1 VPDTSPT
8 ATHWLTLQ
16 EAAAR
21 LDIHPATLRDWADRG
36 RVRTFRTPGGHRR
49 FAEEDVNALA
59 AKPAPEL
66 ELFRSATVGQ
76 ARLAASA
83 GRLASEPW
91 YSRFDEAAKVRQREL
106 GMDLVRVLIGY
117 LGDTEKGWNDEI
129 RELGERY
136 AKLASDVGLSLGEAL
151 RAFHIFEGVVRS
163 SVEQLSAAQA
173 GGIQLERPVSW
184 FLNEVRVAMVES
196 RNQTQ
201 A

>member
-1 VPDTSPT
+1 MPS
-8 ATHWLTLQ
+8 ATRWLTLH
-16 EAAAR
+16 EASAR
-21 LDIHPATLRDWADRG
+21 LDIHPGTLRDWADRG

-59 AKPAPEL
+59 ARSAPGL
-66 ELFRSATVGQ
+66 ELFMSATVGQ

-106 GMDLVRVLIGY
+106 GMDLVRVLTGY
-117 LGDTEKGWNDEI
+117 LGDAERGWTDEI

-136 AKLASDVGLSLGEAL
+136 AGLAGDVGLSLGESL

-173 GGIQLERPVSW
+173 GGVHLERPVSW

-196 RNQTQ
+196 LNEAR